1 MKSHIDNDVTTTE
14 KLFKL
19 SLLLHVFLPFRII
32 SLQLKVESFHENQS
46 FVLPQVKTQSASR
59 LPARMGD
66 HALSNIRTRINR
78 LSSVIAL

>member
-1 MKSHIDNDVTTTE
+1 MEIE
-14 KLFKL
+14 
-19 SLLLHVFLPFRII
+19 SLHN
-32 SLQLKVESFHENQS
+32 NQS

-78 LSSVIAL
+78 LSSVIALLDTVAYSVKASSK